1 MLSDKRVRAVKFTGS
16 NRGGKAV
23 ARIAGGSMKPGC
35 FELGG
40 SDPFI
45 VLDDTD
51 LDLATEKAYTSRMAN
66 NG

>member
-1 MLSDKRVRAVKFTGS
+1 
-16 NRGGKAV
+16 
-23 ARIAGGSMKPGC
+23 MKKGC
-35 FELGG
+35 YELGG

-51 LDLATEKAYTSRMAN
+51 LDFAVEKAYISRMAN